1 MFLIIDPRIV
11 DRDAYVATVK
21 QWRSAAQ
28 TATNHGGRLLVCGDW
43 VEVVDGPWK
52 PTNLLIVE
60 FPDGDSLNSWV
71 GSSDYAEMAELVSQ
85 SAVMSVVAVTSHSDS
100 E

>member
-11 DRDAYVATVK
+11 DRDAYVATVE
-21 QWRSAAQ
+21 QWRPAAH
-28 TATNHGGRLLVCGDW
+28 TAESYGGRLLVCGDW
-43 VEVVDGPWK
+43 VAVIDGAWK

-60 FPDGDSLNSWV
+60 FPDADAMNGWV
-71 GSSDYAEMAELVSQ
+71 ESSDYAAMVALVSQ
-85 SAVMSVVAVTSHSDS
+85 SAVMSVVAVTSRS

>member
-11 DRDAYVATVK
+11 DRDAYVATVH
-21 QWRSAAQ
+21 QWRPAAH
-28 TATNHGGRLLVCGDW
+28 TAEQYGGRLLVCGDR
-43 VEVVDGPWK
+43 VAVIDGAWK

-60 FPDGDSLNSWV
+60 FPDADAMNSWV
-71 GSSDYAEMAELVSQ
+71 GSSDYAAMVELVSQ
-85 SAVMSVVAVTSHSDS
+85 SAVMSIVAVTSHSG

>member
-21 QWRSAAQ
+21 QWRPAAH
-28 TATNHGGRLLVCGDW
+28 TAESYGGRLLVCGDR
-43 VEVVDGPWK
+43 VAVIDGAWK

-60 FPDGDSLNSWV
+60 FPDADAMNNWV
-71 GSSDYAEMAELVSQ
+71 ESSDYAEMVELVNQ
-85 SAVMSVVAVTSHSDS
+85 SAVMSVVAVTTHS

>member
-21 QWRSAAQ
+21 QWGPAAH
-28 TATNHGGRLLVCGDW
+28 TAEAHGGRLLVCGDW
-43 VEVVDGPWK
+43 VAVIDGAWK

-60 FPDGDSLNSWV
+60 FPDAESMNSWV
-71 GSSDYAEMAELVSQ
+71 ESSDYADMVALVSQ
-85 SAVMSVVAVTSHSDS
+85 SAVMSVVAVSTHS

>member
-21 QWRSAAQ
+21 QWRPAAH
-28 TATNHGGRLLVCGDW
+28 TAEQHGGRVLICGDW
-43 VEVVDGPWK
+43 VAVIDGAWK

-60 FPDGDSLNSWV
+60 FPDADSLNSWV
-71 GSSDYAEMAELVSQ
+71 ESSDYAEMAELVSQ
-85 SAVMSVVAVTSHSDS
+85 SAVMSVVAVTSHS

>member
-11 DRDAYVATVK
+11 DRDAYAATVH
-21 QWRSAAQ
+21 QWHAAAH
-28 TATNHGGRLLVCGDW
+28 TAENHGGRLLVCGDR
-43 VEVVDGPWK
+43 VAVIDGAWK

-60 FPDGDSLNSWV
+60 FPDADAMNNWV
-71 GSSDYAEMAELVSQ
+71 GSRDYADMVALVSQ
-85 SAVMSVVAVTSHSDS
+85 SAVMSIVAVSTHH

>member
-11 DRDAYVATVK
+11 DRDAYTATVH
-21 QWRSAAQ
+21 QWHSAAH
-28 TATNHGGRLLVCGDW
+28 TAEHHGGRLLVCGDR
-43 VEVVDGPWK
+43 VAVVDGAWK

-60 FPDGDSLNSWV
+60 FPDADAMNSWV
-71 GSSDYAEMAELVSQ
+71 GSNDYAEMVELVSQ
-85 SAVMSVVAVTSHSDS
+85 SAVMSVVAVTSHR